1 MRSKNKQSETSLVKT
16 VSKQNAFHLKGYID
30 AIHSEDDPNKL
41 TVDKR
46 DKDEN
51 VTRNHNNIC
60 QLWTVYVENVNYVI
74 SVCLDMSARYY
85 LRLRD
90 DADLNLCSKHMR
102 KKTRGVKLIPQS
114 EIDFNC

>member
-1 MRSKNKQSETSLVKT
+1 MHT
-16 VSKQNAFHLKGYID
+16 
-30 AIHSEDDPNKL
+30 EDDPNKL

-51 VTRNHNNIC
+51 ITRKHNNIC

-85 LRLRD
+85 LQLRD